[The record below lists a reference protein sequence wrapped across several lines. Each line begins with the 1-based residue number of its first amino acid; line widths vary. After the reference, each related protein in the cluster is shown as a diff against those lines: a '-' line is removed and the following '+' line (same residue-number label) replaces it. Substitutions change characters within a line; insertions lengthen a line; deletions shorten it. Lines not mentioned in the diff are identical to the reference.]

1 MFGYYEFADRD
12 ARVFTGVPTA
22 YGVFCDRLLYGVFC
36 DRLLHNMFYNDPKK
50 RVVMTG
56 AELAV
61 AIAEMIAAEKSAQP
75 S

>member
-12 ARVFTGVPTA
+12 ARVFTGVPIA
-22 YGVFCDRLLYGVFC
+22 YGNFC